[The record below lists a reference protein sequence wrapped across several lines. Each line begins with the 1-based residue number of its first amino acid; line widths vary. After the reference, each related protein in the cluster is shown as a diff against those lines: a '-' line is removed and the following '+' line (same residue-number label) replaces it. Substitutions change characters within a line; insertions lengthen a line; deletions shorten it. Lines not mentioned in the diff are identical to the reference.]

1 MSQSKSVNLLEG
13 KVSAHVLRMLGPF
26 TLAILALLS
35 AGIIDTIYLG
45 RIGVG
50 ALAAI
55 GFCAPLTF
63 IGNSA
68 NIGLGAGTMSA
79 VSRALG
85 EGDFAR
91 SQRHGAAAILLALC
105 VMSILVTFGLLVMS
119 PVLTAMGAEP
129 EIKTLALSYLKWSL
143 PGLVILSIA
152 SMSNNILRASGEA
165 VLPSSI
171 MILSAVI
178 NIILDPFLIF
188 GIGPFPRME
197 VEGAAIATFIG
208 NVVAAMYALYIILL
222 RRKVVSFSKM
232 TISSLRR
239 AWVVIGSVGIPAAGT
254 NIIVPVAT
262 ALATAIIA
270 IKLGTLDVATFTVV
284 SRAEILSV
292 GLLYALSACIGAI
305 TGQNGGAGLTD
316 RVRETFKF
324 CYGISLI
331 WATFMAVVMFIFAED
346 IPRIFTTD
354 PDVIANSIPYFYIVP
369 ITIAG
374 YGFVFVS
381 AAGLNAIGRPIYG
394 LTFTVIRSMVLYVPL
409 IYIGVEFQGIKGAF
423 YGIAAS
429 NIVSG
434 LISIYWTLKHAPMT
448 ARKS

>member
-1 MSQSKSVNLLEG
+1 MASVKSVNLMEG
-13 KVSAHVLRMLGPF
+13 KVSGHVNRMLAPF
-26 TLAILALLS
+26 TVAIIALLS

-45 RIGVG
+45 RVGVS
-50 ALAAI
+50 ALAAV

-79 VSRALG
+79 VSRAMG
-85 EGDFAR
+85 QGDVAR
-91 SQRHGAAAILLALC
+91 SHRHGAAAVLLA
-105 VMSILVTFGLLVMS
+105 LLVMS
-119 PVLTAMGAEP
+119 LLVIFGMSVMGPVLDVMGAEP
-129 EIKTLALSYLKWSL
+129 EIKILALSYLKWSL

-171 MILSAVI
+171 MILGAIV
-178 NIILDPFLIF
+178 NIVLDPFLIF
-188 GIGPFPRME
+188 GLGPFPRME

-208 NVVAAMYALYIILL
+208 NVVAASYGFYLLYFRQKAI
-222 RRKVVSFSKM
+222 SFADM
-232 TISSLRR
+232 TVGSLRR
-239 AWVVIGSVGIPAAGT
+239 AWKVIGSVGIPAAGT

-262 ALATAIIA
+262 TVATAIIA
-270 IKLGTLDVATFTVV
+270 INLGTLDVAAFTVV

-316 RVRETFKF
+316 RVRETFKY
-324 CYGISLI
+324 CYGLSLV
-331 WATFMAVVMFIFAED
+331 WASLMAVVLFVFAD
-346 IPRIFTTD
+346 QIPRIFTND
-354 PDVIANSIPYFYIVP
+354 LDVIAAAKPYFYIVP

-381 AAGLNAIGRPIYG
+381 AAGLNAIGRPVYG
-394 LTFTVIRSMVLYVPL
+394 LIFTATRSLVLYVPL
-409 IYIGVEFQGIKGAF
+409 IYVGVHFAGLKGAF

-429 NIVSG
+429 NTLSG
-434 LISIYWTLKHAPMT
+434 LIAIYWTLKRAPMT